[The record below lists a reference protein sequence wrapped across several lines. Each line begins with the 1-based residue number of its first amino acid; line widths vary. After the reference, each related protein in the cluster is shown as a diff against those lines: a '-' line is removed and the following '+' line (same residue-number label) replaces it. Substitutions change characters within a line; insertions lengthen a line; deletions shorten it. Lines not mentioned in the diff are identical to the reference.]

1 MSGGRTGPLLAL
13 GWSWKEIHD
22 MASCKH
28 RTFTTPEV
36 LSELGFP
43 HLLYPGFP
51 ADQSDRAALLPKR
64 GHALAQYLYG

>member
-1 MSGGRTGPLLAL
+1 
-13 GWSWKEIHD
+13 

-28 RTFTTPEV
+28 RTFATPEV

-43 HLLYPGFP
+43 HLLYPSFP
-51 ADQSDRAALLPKR
+51 ADQSDRAALLPER